1 MPIQKTPGSEELL
14 AQLMKTPTD
23 RAAIEDLIQRKHYT
37 PEEISR
43 SGFDFAEKC
52 FLEDLEY
59 LDAHFE
65 EYAQAE
71 AKLIPGLTS
80 AEMPSV
86 FKILL
91 KYGLDPNAFC
101 ENETVIE
108 SVAAVPNGYVAADT
122 LALLL
127 ENGGDPFQTAGEE
140 SPFDAIDF
148 KVIFDAIEMGNRM
161 VYDAAV
167 HCWFVLLGFTAGRE
181 EAKDRVDVFS
191 VRRSECDLPP
201 FELSDLKDHRN
212 YTFAITN
219 VAGRGENWSLHI
231 IDKRTFWEVARL

>member
-71 AKLIPGLTS
+71 AKLIPSLTS

-91 KYGLDPNAFC
+91 K
-101 ENETVIE
+101 
-108 SVAAVPNGYVAADT
+108 
-122 LALLL
+122 
-127 ENGGDPFQTAGEE
+127 
-140 SPFDAIDF
+140 
-148 KVIFDAIEMGNRM
+148 
-161 VYDAAV
+161 
-167 HCWFVLLGFTAGRE
+167 
-181 EAKDRVDVFS
+181 
-191 VRRSECDLPP
+191 
-201 FELSDLKDHRN
+201 
-212 YTFAITN
+212 
-219 VAGRGENWSLHI
+219 
-231 IDKRTFWEVARL
+231 